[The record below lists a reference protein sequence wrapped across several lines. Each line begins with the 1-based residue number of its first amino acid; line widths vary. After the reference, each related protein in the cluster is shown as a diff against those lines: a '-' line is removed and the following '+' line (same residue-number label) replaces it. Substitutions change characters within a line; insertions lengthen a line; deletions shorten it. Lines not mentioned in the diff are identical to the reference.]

1 MDRLIQMGKD
11 LGYAG
16 EKLQDFV
23 KQQQDYE
30 RGERIAERELERD
43 RIAAEEAKANK
54 ERELERDRI
63 AAEEAKA
70 DKERELERDRI
81 EAQEKERADKL
92 AAQDKDREIELAK
105 ITAERDIEMA
115 RIEGIAEQA
124 ERDRELKR
132 TELETDKESKLSS
145 EIELEKLKHSFE
157 MKHLELMGQ
166 LEVQLEKQKSEKL
179 AHARDPKLPY
189 FEESK
194 DKMDSYLSRFE
205 KYATANKWDK
215 NVWAAYL
222 SALLKGRALDVYD
235 RLSTEDAA
243 DYDKLKDALLKNFD
257 MTERGFRKKFRYSRP
272 ERSETFIQFSSR
284 LCSYLNKWLT
294 MAKVEKS
301 FEAVCDFMARDQFLE
316 ACSRELFVHLK
327 PKAFE
332 NLDAMAKEA
341 DLFAEA
347 RGGVFSC
354 VNKGQRDNNKGAAQS
369 KPESKP
375 SGKPEIKCGICGKG
389 HLTIR
394 CYKNPDRKQAYSAE
408 VASGSSGCKGSNSD
422 YGGENEQGTQ
432 IKSEESESSRG
443 RGYTRGRGRGY
454 FRGRGKTD
462 GAPRGGGHQMSF
474 CKTEVNRDTDD
485 GIESIYQSKIDS
497 SLNSD
502 SNVKEGVCYFLK
514 SRLPTAEGTVNGRK
528 VEVLRDTGCTCCTVK
543 RSLVSDDQLIGK
555 ESYVTLIDETTQKYP
570 LAVIDV
576 DCPFFTG
583 KTEALCM
590 EDTLYDLVIGN
601 IDGSKLPDMSHF
613 SAAAVTRSQAK
624 QSEKAYRK
632 LKVPDQI
639 INEDKGA
646 LKQAQA
652 TDPNLDSIRG
662 RVESGSITVSRG
674 LNRGET
680 KFVRKK
686 GLLYRQFTKG
696 NKVTLQLVIP
706 VGFREK
712 VLRLA
717 HETLLA
723 GHLGIKKTLDRVVS
737 EFFWQ
742 GVCGDVARFC
752 KSCDICQRTIQKG
765 RVTKVPLGKMPLIDT
780 PFKRVAVDIVGPI
793 EPRSDKKS
801 RYILTM
807 IDCATRYPEAVALP
821 SIETE
826 RVAEALIAMFSR
838 VGIPSEMLIEHE
850 SRVTIEVM
858 NEVSRLLSLQQLTTI
873 PYRPYSKGPVERFH
887 AMLKRVLL
895 TMCAE
900 RPNDWDKYLPA
911 LLFAVREIPQESLGF
926 SPFELLYGRNVRG
939 PMQILRELWSVEE
952 TDEHARLTYQY
963 VIDLRERLEKTCKLA
978 QDNVRRLDIKQNAFY
993 DKRARSRKFDVG
1005 DKVLLLLPS
1014 ESNKVLLQWNGP
1026 YEVLEVVNT
1035 MNYKINVKGVVNT
1048 YPANMLKLYVE
1059 RQNVTSYHS
1068 AAIDAHCNVKSKDH
1082 SDPTVQRVQSVI
1094 VDTVTSNNV
1103 TCGDVTHGDVTSVK
1117 DSPSQVSISE
1127 RDEELRAEATDP
1139 IRSVTPSRGNVK
1151 RDVKLT
1157 SDVNVAETPKGGDF
1171 HLVFDHTYPYS
1182 PIPFEARQI
1191 RYKEMLDFGIR

>member
-1 MDRLIQMGKD
+1 
-11 LGYAG
+11 
-16 EKLQDFV
+16 
-23 KQQQDYE
+23 
-30 RGERIAERELERD
+30 
-43 RIAAEEAKANK
+43 
-54 ERELERDRI
+54 
-63 AAEEAKA
+63 
-70 DKERELERDRI
+70 
-81 EAQEKERADKL
+81 
-92 AAQDKDREIELAK
+92 
-105 ITAERDIEMA
+105 MA

-132 TELETDKESKLSS
+132 TELETDRESKLSS

-166 LEVQLEKQKSEKL
+166 LEVQRATFKTELEKQKSEKL

-205 KYATANKWDK
+205 KYATGNKWDK

-332 NLDAMAKEA
+332 NLDAMTKEA

-354 VNKGQRDNNKGAAQS
+354 VYKGQRDNNKGAAQS

-408 VASGSSGCKGSNSD
+408 IASGSSGNSGSKGSNSD

-502 SNVKEGVCYFLK
+502 SNVKKGVCYFLK
-514 SRLPTAEGTVNGRK
+514 SRLPTAEGMVNGRK
-528 VEVLRDTGCTCCTVK
+528 VEVLRHTGCTCCTVK

-576 DCPFFTG
+576 NCPFFTG

-613 SAAAVTRSQAK
+613 SAPAVTRSQAK
-624 QSEKAYRK
+624 QSENACRK
-632 LKVPDQI
+632 LKVLDQI
-639 INEDKGA
+639 INEDKEA

-662 RVESGSITVSRG
+662 RVDSGNITVSRG

-696 NKVTLQLVIP
+696 NKVTLQLVVP
-706 VGFREK
+706 VGFCEK

-723 GHLGIKKTLDRVVS
+723 GHWASKRHWSELYLSFFGQEFVVMWLGFVNLATYVSELFRKVVS
-737 EFFWQ
+737 
-742 GVCGDVARFC
+742 
-752 KSCDICQRTIQKG
+752 
-765 RVTKVPLGKMPLIDT
+765 L
-780 PFKRVAVDIVGPI
+780 
-793 EPRSDKKS
+793 
-801 RYILTM
+801 RY
-807 IDCATRYPEAVALP
+807 
-821 SIETE
+821 
-826 RVAEALIAMFSR
+826 
-838 VGIPSEMLIEHE
+838 
-850 SRVTIEVM
+850 
-858 NEVSRLLSLQQLTTI
+858 
-873 PYRPYSKGPVERFH
+873 
-887 AMLKRVLL
+887 
-895 TMCAE
+895 
-900 RPNDWDKYLPA
+900 
-911 LLFAVREIPQESLGF
+911 
-926 SPFELLYGRNVRG
+926 
-939 PMQILRELWSVEE
+939 LW
-952 TDEHARLTYQY
+952 
-963 VIDLRERLEKTCKLA
+963 EKC
-978 QDNVRRLDIKQNAFY
+978 
-993 DKRARSRKFDVG
+993 
-1005 DKVLLLLPS
+1005 
-1014 ESNKVLLQWNGP
+1014 
-1026 YEVLEVVNT
+1026 
-1035 MNYKINVKGVVNT
+1035 
-1048 YPANMLKLYVE
+1048 
-1059 RQNVTSYHS
+1059 H
-1068 AAIDAHCNVKSKDH
+1068 
-1082 SDPTVQRVQSVI
+1082 
-1094 VDTVTSNNV
+1094 
-1103 TCGDVTHGDVTSVK
+1103 
-1117 DSPSQVSISE
+1117 
-1127 RDEELRAEATDP
+1127 
-1139 IRSVTPSRGNVK
+1139 
-1151 RDVKLT
+1151 
-1157 SDVNVAETPKGGDF
+1157 
-1171 HLVFDHTYPYS
+1171 
-1182 PIPFEARQI
+1182 
-1191 RYKEMLDFGIR
+1191 